1 MSLPMALVKNQR
13 DLFRIAMR
21 GEWREV
27 MKMYKEGEDAHRAKI
42 TRSGYTAL
50 HVAVS
55 DGKEDVVEELI
66 GVLLDDFHKAKEA
79 LAMQNE
85 AGNTPL
91 HIAASMGNV
100 KMCEHIAYADPTLI
114 GIQNEDGE
122 TPIFLAAL
130 HGKKDAF
137 LCLHSFCLPDVGIS
151 YCRRED
157 GDTILHCAIAGEYFG
172 KELCRKFYL
181 IFLMNE

>member
-1 MSLPMALVKNQR
+1 MRNTKV
-13 DLFRIAMR
+13 LFKTVMR
-21 GEWREV
+21 GDWDEV
-27 MKMYKEGEDAHRAKI
+27 MKIYEEDPNALTATI

-50 HVAVS
+50 HMAVS
-55 DGKEDVVEELI
+55 DGKEDLVAQLIEALEE
-66 GVLLDDFHKAKEA
+66 HAKEA
-79 LAMQNE
+79 LEMQNE